1 MTGKLILLALLANL
15 LVAPVAWGLATL
27 MDWSRASARA
37 RHAVW
42 TAAFWAPVL
51 TVLAVLATPWLPA
64 HHLMGV
70 LVPRPAELVRAG
82 IDSEPGGGP
91 PIVAILLAVAAAGA
105 ALRLGWLGAKLARLR
120 SIAANATQGLGE
132 IEGLPVRLSE
142 ELTSPLL
149 VGAVRPTILLPAR
162 FGASEMAPAARLIC
176 RHEAAHAARH
186 DNLRL
191 LAEEIAIAVFWFDIV
206 QLRLR
211 ARMSEAREE
220 ICDAAAM
227 TGADPRERSLYARSL
242 LDCLNA
248 RATGLIATA
257 LIGQPRR
264 HAAMR
269 IDAILT
275 PKPQYPRAALAA
287 GLVTLLAATSAA
299 AFAWSAGLAPKAPAP
314 AAAPAPTGG
323 KAIAKMGPID
333 ISSDESVT
341 DPAHHIAIWKGNVM
355 LTGVT
360 PENMDGLFI
369 DGRPATVADVAG
381 LSKTTFASVKASFNP
396 NGHELDRLDVQTQPG
411 APN

>member
-27 MDWSRASARA
+27 MDWSHASARA

-42 TAAFWAPVL
+42 SAAFWAPVM
-51 TVLAVLATPWLPA
+51 TVLVVLATPWLPA

-70 LVPRPAELVRAG
+70 LVPKSAELVRAG
-82 IDSEPGGGP
+82 IDSKPSGGP
-91 PIVAILLAVAAAGA
+91 PIVAILLAVAAAGM

-162 FGASEMAPAARLIC
+162 FGAPEMAPAARLIC

-227 TGADPRERSLYARSL
+227 TGADPRERNLYARSL

-275 PKPQYPRAALAA
+275 PKPQHPRIALAA
-287 GLVTLLAATSAA
+287 GLVTLLAAASAA
-299 AFAWSAGLAPKAPAP
+299 AFAWSAGLAPKAQAP
-314 AAAPAPTGG
+314 AAASTPTGG
-323 KAIAKMGPID
+323 KAIAKMGPIN
-333 ISSDESVT
+333 ITSDEMVS
-341 DPAHHIAIWKGNVM
+341 DPTHHIETWKGNVM

-396 NGHELDRLDVQTQPG
+396 NGHELDRVDAQTQPG